1 MKRTLLAL
9 LALALFFPMEAAAQS
24 SAVVYS
30 LPQTVLSLKV
40 KAQREA
46 FTAGPYAA
54 YAQKYL
60 GVAAKAESGV
70 TVTPLEI
77 TLTPYVEADP
87 KARFAVTI
95 PEKSQAGFLQLCAQG
110 LVVMADNYTGKPTPW
125 HFQSQAGDASFA
137 GIDPLGNLGTETT
150 TLYKAVRTDDG
161 YERVP
166 VTQDN
171 VVEKSPDRKAADA
184 AATIFSLREKRQ
196 QIATGDTDA
205 TFSGEALQAAIDE
218 ITRLE
223 ERYLSLFYGIKEVSI
238 EEKTFDIVPDPSNT
252 SGRYVAFNINGT
264 LQPGSVKG
272 GTGFTLELQKEDLS
286 SPEPVGDTR
295 AREAATV
302 RYRIPAITRCRLYN
316 GNTLLLETR
325 VPVYQFGEEASFPLN
340 ALLTK

>member
-9 LALALFFPMEAAAQS
+9 LVLACCFPTLASAQS
-24 SAVVYS
+24 GAVVYS

-40 KAQREA
+40 KVQREA

-60 GVAAKAESGV
+60 GVAAKAENGV

-77 TLTPYVEADP
+77 TVTPYVEADP

-95 PEKSQAGFLQLCAQG
+95 PEKSSAGFLQLCAQG
-110 LVVMADNYTGKPTPW
+110 LVVMADNYTGKPAPW
-125 HFQSQAGDASFA
+125 RFQSQAGTASFE
-137 GIDPLGNLGTETT
+137 GVDPLGNLGSETT

-184 AATIFSLREKRQ
+184 AAVIFSLREKRQ

-223 ERYLSLFYGIKEVSI
+223 ERYLSLFYGIREISV
-238 EEKTFDIVPDPSNT
+238 EEKTFDVTPEAGSKEQ
-252 SGRYVAFNINGT
+252 RYTAFR
-264 LQPGSVKG
+264 LSDKG
-272 GTGFTLELQKEDLS
+272 GLL
-286 SPEPVGDTR
+286 
-295 AREAATV
+295 
-302 RYRIPAITRCRLYN
+302 PA
-316 GNTLLLETR
+316 G
-325 VPVYQFGEEASFPLN
+325 A
-340 ALLTK
+340 